1 MMLLEY
7 IQKRQQMLEEKTD
20 FYTPAGIQ
28 VFTKDQMINDSI
40 SVESAIAKYESRLPD
55 HIRNEVEMII
65 VGHFDEFEERDIN
78 AFYKDGALYV
88 SNFQSNNDDLL
99 DDLVHETAHSL
110 EEAYGFEI
118 YGDEKIKQ
126 EFLSKRTN
134 LYHLLWDIGFK
145 IQKRLFTD
153 LEYNQEFDEFL
164 LQDVG
169 YDRLSGILKGVFV
182 SPYAATSLR
191 EYFATAFTEFYL
203 YPDSHNYL
211 QKVSPEVY
219 KKLVL
224 LHKLDSA

>member
-1 MMLLEY
+1 MLLEY

-40 SVESAIAKYESRLPD
+40 SVESAIAKYESKLPD

-224 LHKLDSA
+224 LHKLDRA

>member
-40 SVESAIAKYESRLPD
+40 SVESAIAKYESKLPD

-224 LHKLDSA
+224 LHKLDRA

>member
-1 MMLLEY
+1 MLLEY

-40 SVESAIAKYESRLPD
+40 SVESAIAKYESKLPD